1 MSAQTVAKPEIAVP
15 AAAHRSFRP
24 LAMFGLVAL
33 PVVLLDQ
40 LSKYLVSTHLEEYT
54 SRIPVIPGWLDI
66 TYTLNPGA
74 AFSLFATMPA
84 WFRNSFFV
92 TLSVIAIIV
101 LGVLIVRNKA
111 ITAVTLGMAA
121 ILGGTIGNLIDRLA
135 SGRVIDF
142 IYFHHAWFNYPVFNL
157 ADSAITIGVI
167 LIVAATAFEKDSAAS
182 GEPRASS
189 RSRV

>member
-1 MSAQTVAKPEIAVP
+1 MSAQTAAAPEITVP
-15 AAAHRSFRP
+15 AASQRSMRP
-24 LAMFGLVAL
+24 LAMFGLIAL

-40 LSKYLVSTHLEEYT
+40 LSKYLVSTHLEAYT

-84 WFRNSFFV
+84 WFRHSFFI
-92 TLSVIAIIV
+92 TLSAVAIVV
-101 LGVLIVRNKA
+101 LGVLIARNKTT
-111 ITAVTLGMAA
+111 IAVALGMAA

-157 ADSAITIGVI
+157 ADSAITLGVI
-167 LIVAATAFEKDSAAS
+167 LIVVSTAFEKDTAAS
-182 GEPRASS
+182 EEPRASS
-189 RSRV
+189 RSAV